1 MTSLK
6 RKILLSALFGGLLM
20 ACQKDNTSYAGYF
33 YTLNSPDEARLFLF
47 VDGQGKGELP
57 YIKHYAG
64 FSTDSIR
71 IHSLKVPLAAG
82 KHKLEAKDQNGQT
95 RSWGSIRITKNKL
108 SSSGGEG
115 SQEISAQN
123 NECLIGMWM

>member
-1 MTSLK
+1 MNTLK
-6 RKILLSALFGGLLM
+6 RKIVLSALLGCLCL
-20 ACQKDNTSYAGYF
+20 ACQKDDTIFTGYF

-47 VDGQGKGELP
+47 IDGLGKGELP

-82 KHKLEAKDQNGQT
+82 KHKLEAKDQNGHT